1 MIVRRTV
8 RFFDERIGVAPKL
21 RNALRYVFPDHWSF
35 MLGEI
40 ALYAF
45 VVLVGTGIFLTFYYV
60 PSDANVYYRGSYEP
74 LQGVKMSEAYW
85 SVLKIS
91 VDVPA
96 GLLIRQSHHWAANIF
111 IGAIGLHLVRILF
124 TGAFRKPR
132 EINYWIG
139 LTMLMLAIFEGF
151 AGYSL
156 IDDLYSGMGLAIA
169 YSVAVSVPFVG
180 EDFAFLAWAG
190 EYPGATQ
197 FWSRLF
203 ILHVLI
209 VPVLIA
215 GLIAAH
221 LSMIT
226 RQHHT
231 QFPGKGRTESNVVG
245 SPMWPSYALRSI
257 GLLFIVAAIIFLL
270 GGLIQINPI
279 FLWGPYETYLSTN
292 AAQPDYYLGWLI
304 GGLRI
309 MPPFE
314 LQLGDYTVVPNPFW
328 FGAGFPL
335 FVFFVL
341 YMWPFIDKRFFGDRK
356 GKELL
361 DRPRDNP
368 RRSAALV
375 AFFGWVAIVLFA
387 GAADRVLYR
396 IDVSYEAQIWFFRI
410 MLVVWPPV
418 AYFVAKRHFTDL
430 RARDPH
436 PLRKWSGR
444 VVRRTDDGGF
454 EVLDSTNGASL
465 AEPEAETAEAAQ
477 GTSSTPTGS

>member
-8 RFFDERIGVAPKL
+8 KVFDERVGVAPKL

-45 VVLVGTGIFLTFYYV
+45 VILVGTGIFLAFYYI

-111 IGAIGLHLVRILF
+111 IGAIALHMVRILF

-132 EINYWIG
+132 ELNYLVG
-139 LTMLMLAIFEGF
+139 LTMLALAVFEGF

-156 IDDLYSGMGLAIA
+156 IDDLYSGMGLVIA
-169 YSVAVSVPFVG
+169 YAVGLSLPFIG
-180 EDFAFLAWAG
+180 EDFSLLVWGG
-190 EYPGATQ
+190 EYPGGTQ

-203 ILHVLI
+203 IAHVLL
-209 VPVLIA
+209 VPVALA
-215 GLIAAH
+215 GLIGLH
-221 LSMIT
+221 LAMIT

-231 QFPGKGRTESNVVG
+231 QFPGGARTPTNVVG
-245 SPMWPSYALRSI
+245 TPMWPGYALRSI
-257 GLLFIVAAIIFLL
+257 GLLFATTAVIFLL

-304 GGLRI
+304 GGLRL
-309 MPPFE
+309 MPPLE

-328 FGAGFPL
+328 FGAGFPM
-335 FVFFVL
+335 FVFAVL
-341 YMWPFIDKRFFGDRK
+341 YLWPLIDKKLFGDRR
-356 GKELL
+356 GHELL

-375 AFFGWVAIVLFA
+375 AFLGWVALVLIA
-387 GAADRVLYR
+387 GATDRIFFRLD
-396 IDVSYEAQIWFFRI
+396 ISYEAQIWFFRI
-410 MLVVWPPV
+410 MVVAFPPI
-418 AYFVAKRHFTDL
+418 AYFIAKRYFQDL
-430 RARDPH
+430 QARDPH
-436 PLRKWSGR
+436 PQRGWTGR
-444 VVRRTDDGGF
+444 VVRRTDEGGF
-454 EVLDSTNGASL
+454 ELLDSEDGAGL
-465 AEPEAETAEAAQ
+465 AGEPEEGQ
-477 GTSSTPTGS
+477 GRSPTPTGS

>member
-1 MIVRRTV
+1 MIVRRIV
-8 RFFDERIGVAPKL
+8 RFFDERIGAAPKL
-21 RNALRYVFPDHWSF
+21 RNGLRYVFPDHWSF

-60 PSDANVYYRGSYEP
+60 PSDADVYYRGGYEP

-85 SVLKIS
+85 SVVNLS

-111 IGAIGLHLVRILF
+111 IGAIGLHMLRILF

-132 EINYWIG
+132 EINYVIG
-139 LTMLMLAIFEGF
+139 LTMLALAIFNGF
-151 AGYSL
+151 SGYSL

-169 YSVAVSVPFVG
+169 YSVLVSVPFVG
-180 EDFAFLAWAG
+180 EDAAFLAWGG
-190 EYPGATQ
+190 EYPGGTP
-197 FWSRLF
+197 FWTRLF

-221 LSMIT
+221 LGSII

-231 QFPGKGRTESNVVG
+231 QFPGGGRTAKNVVG
-245 SPMWPSYALRSI
+245 SPMWPTYALRSI
-257 GLLFIVAAIIFLL
+257 GLFLITAGVIVLL
-270 GGLIQINPI
+270 GGVVQINPI
-279 FLWGPYETYLSTN
+279 HLWGPYETYLSTN

-314 LQLGDYTVVPNPFW
+314 LVIGDYTVVPNPFW
-328 FGAGFPL
+328 FGLGFPT
-335 FVFFVL
+335 FVFAVL
-341 YMWPFIDKRFFGDRK
+341 YLWPVIDRRLFGDRR
-356 GKELL
+356 GHELL

-375 AFFGWVAIVLFA
+375 AFFGWVAIVLIA
-387 GAADRVLYR
+387 GAADRVLFR
-396 IDVSYEAQIWFFRI
+396 LNVSYEAQIWFFRI

-418 AYFVAKRHFTDL
+418 GYMIARRWFEEL
-430 RARDPH
+430 RRRDPH
-436 PLRKWSGR
+436 PLRGWQGR
-444 VVRRTDDGGF
+444 VVRRNEDGGF
-454 EVLDSTNGASL
+454 ETVDGDGEVRQREST
-465 AEPEAETAEAAQ
+465 PT
-477 GTSSTPTGS
+477 STPTGS